1 MCDKLHP
8 IEIVMS
14 GSGILVSNLEYHAP
28 EAVLLKSFA
37 VSAWLIS

>member
-14 GSGILVSNLEYHAP
+14 GSGILVRNLEYHAP
-28 EAVLLKSFA
+28 EAVLLKGICG
-37 VSAWLIS
+37 ISLAC